1 MIEIIESV
9 GRFKRAV
16 NLLAVKELK
25 PLGFGTKQAS
35 VLRYLAAHGHC
46 SHADLARHT
55 ITDPAAAGRIVDSL
69 IHRGLIARKEHPSD
83 RRRWMLSLT
92 PQGLKAADRIA
103 AVFKG
108 MAAVLAAPLKPRE
121 RLELVAALDKI
132 TASLSP
138 KKPSTKGRK
147 ERP

>member
-1 MIEIIESV
+1 MIELLESYR
-9 GRFKRAV
+9 RFKRAV

-25 PLGFGTKQAS
+25 PLGFGSKQAS
-35 VLRYLAAHGHC
+35 VLSYLAAHRRC

-55 ITDPAAAGRIVDSL
+55 ITDPAAAGRIVDAL
-69 IHRGLIARKEHPSD
+69 IRRGLILRKKHPSD

-92 PQGLKAADRIA
+92 PRGLQAADGIA

-108 MAAVLAAPLKPRE
+108 MARDLAQPLRPRE
-121 RLELVAALDKI
+121 RLGLVAALDKI

-138 KKPSTKGRK
+138 DKPSTKARK
-147 ERP
+147 ELP